1 MAITIDGEPRCQ
13 SLAYDAAPCAMRM
26 FLPWR
31 GGLWDRTS
39 SAGAYCQ
46 RICMIE
52 VAGTVFISQPER
64 DESDVLPAKEVS
76 DTMIWIDGACG
87 SIKACQ
93 N

>member
-1 MAITIDGEPRCQ
+1 
-13 SLAYDAAPCAMRM
+13 
-26 FLPWR
+26 
-31 GGLWDRTS
+31 
-39 SAGAYCQ
+39 
-46 RICMIE
+46 MIE

-64 DESDVLPAKEVS
+64 DESDVSPAKEVS